1 MPAPQRVALV
11 RANPVQEFENIG
23 AENKLFTGKIRELLQ
38 MSLSTDQNISRC
50 DRFARSRR
58 HQMQTGW
65 PHPYNG

>member
-1 MPAPQRVALV
+1 MQHHNALLLV
-11 RANPVQEFENIG
+11 RANPVQKFENIG

-50 DRFARSRR
+50 DRFTRRRR